1 MAIPVLSNLDLQNKG
16 QIIRFRVE
24 NAAASGY
31 ANAEAGALIY
41 DSGNLKFHNGSSF
54 VTLGTGTGSGTVTQ
68 VDGGA
73 GLTGSV
79 TSSGA
84 LAVGAGTGIT
94 VNADDVAVTPAQ
106 TGITSIINPSL
117 KVGRANL
124 SASDHEFIDFATN
137 GIIKLSVD
145 GGEARWNGSA
155 FVPGSDG
162 DKDLGSSSK
171 EWKDLYIDGK
181 AYLDAINFNGT
192 DISATA
198 AEINILDG
206 VTSTTAELN
215 ILDGVTSTTA
225 ELNILDGVTST
236 AAELNILDG
245 KAFLD
250 EDDMSSNSATGIAS
264 QQSIKAYID
273 GKTFDDVSVANL
285 KTALAGGF
293 GSNAVQIG
301 DNSDTVTI
309 PGNLVVTGTQT
320 ISNETVSVI
329 ENNTIQFEGA
339 ALSGAND
346 ELKLTTG
353 VLSADHT
360 VTLANLSGH
369 VALFAA
375 APTATISATPAE
387 LNVLDGFAGVTAD
400 LTYAKDLRA
409 TGVTTTEFD
418 KLDGLTASTSE
429 LNIMDGVTSTTAEL
443 NILDGVTSTAA
454 ELNILD
460 GVTATA
466 SELNILDGVT
476 ATTTELNLLDG
487 ITTLS
492 GSNTGDEVAATE
504 STAGILEVASS
515 LESITGSANDKIITP
530 HNLTDRYSKAVIDVS
545 SLNATALKA
554 VVPHSLATKEVIV
567 ECFGATTGERVL
579 CEYHTDNN
587 GSSSTNHLTFHFVAV
602 PSEDINV
609 FITSVKGTAAVT
621 PTYPTS

>member
-1 MAIPVLSNLDLQNKG
+1 MAIPVLSNLDLQNAG
-16 QIIRFRVE
+16 QIIKFRVE

-31 ANAEAGALIY
+31 SGAQAGGLIY
-41 DSGNLKFHNGSSF
+41 DSGSLKFYNGSPW

-94 VNADDVAVTPAQ
+94 VNADDVQVTAAQ
-106 TGITSIINPSL
+106 TGITSVFNTSL

-124 SASDHEFIDFATN
+124 SASDHEYIDFAAN
-137 GIIKLSVD
+137 GVIKLSVD
-145 GGEARWNGSA
+145 GNEARWNGSA
-155 FVPGSDG
+155 FIPGD
-162 DKDLGSSSK
+162 DDARDLGSSSK

-181 AYLDAINFNGT
+181 AYIDAINFNGT

-206 VTSTTAELN
+206 VTATASELN

-236 AAELNILDG
+236 ASELNILDG

-250 EDDMSSNSATGIAS
+250 EDNMASDSATGIAS
-264 QQSIKAYID
+264 QQSIKAYVD
-273 GKTFDDVSVANL
+273 GKTYDDVSVANL
-285 KTALAGGF
+285 KTRLAGGF
-293 GSNAVQIG
+293 GSNAVTIG
-301 DNSDTVTI
+301 DSSDTVTI

-320 ISNETVSVI
+320 ISSETVSVI

-353 VLSADHT
+353 VLNADHT

-369 VALFAA
+369 VALFAV
-375 APTATISATPAE
+375 APTATISATPA
-387 LNVLDGFAGVTAD
+387 
-400 LTYAKDLRA
+400 
-409 TGVTTTEFD
+409 
-418 KLDGLTASTSE
+418 E

-443 NILDGVTSTAA
+443 NILDGVTSTASELNILDGVTATTA

-460 GVTATA
+460 GVTSTA

-476 ATTTELNLLDG
+476 ATTSELNILDGVTATATELNLLDG

-492 GSNTGDEVAATE
+492 GSNTGDESAA
-504 STAGILEVASS
+504 STSASGIVELATASEVKTGTDASRVVTPDT
-515 LESITGSANDKIITP
+515 LAAKSAI
-530 HNLTDRYSKAVIDVS
+530 AQIDVS
-545 SLNATALKA
+545 SLHGTALKA
-554 VVPHSLATKEVIV
+554 VIDHDLSTKDVIV
-567 ECFGATTGERVL
+567 EVFGATTGERVL
-579 CEYHTDNN
+579 CEYHQDNN
-587 GSSSTNHLTFHFVAV
+587 GSSSSDHLTFHFVAV
-602 PSEDINV
+602 PSEDLNV
-609 FITSVKGTAAVT
+609 KITSIKGATSIT